1 MIQFIVRYIYILEK
15 MYKNI
20 IQSKKLYQEPLEP
33 RHILIECS
41 WVGTEFLI
49 PAIKILES
57 FKMSFSY
64 FIFGS
69 TLECLRI
76 FFPEICL
83 WLWSCDQSVSI
94 SWFQWLQWRWVWW
107 PHLRFSL
114 PCLLLPSLRALGVKN
129 RAPSSSSQTSIKAP
143 LTGCSIVHQIKGRT
157 FSSFRLGW

>member
-1 MIQFIVRYIYILEK
+1 

-20 IQSKKLYQEPLEP
+20 IQSKKLYQEPLEL

-69 TLECLRI
+69 TLIVWE
-76 FFPEICL
+76 FSFQKFVYG
-83 WLWSCDQSVSI
+83 CDLVINQ
-94 SWFQWLQWRWVWW
+94 
-107 PHLRFSL
+107 
-114 PCLLLPSLRALGVKN
+114 
-129 RAPSSSSQTSIKAP
+129 
-143 LTGCSIVHQIKGRT
+143 
-157 FSSFRLGW
+157 